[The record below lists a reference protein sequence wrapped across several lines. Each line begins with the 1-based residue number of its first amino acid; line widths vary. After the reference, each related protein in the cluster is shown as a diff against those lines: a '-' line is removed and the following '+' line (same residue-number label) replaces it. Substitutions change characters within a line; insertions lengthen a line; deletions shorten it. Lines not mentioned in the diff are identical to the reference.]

1 VYIEE
6 RSTAE
11 VTEWCRGEEYR
22 RSDRMVE
29 RRGVSEHRG
38 EEYSRSD
45 RMMERREVSVHRG
58 E

>member
-1 VYIEE
+1 VYIED

-11 VTEWCRGEEYR
+11 VTEWCRGEEYS

-29 RRGVSEHRG
+29 RRGVSVHRG

-45 RMMERREVSVHRG
+45 RMVQRRGVQ
-58 E
+58 